1 MSSEKKFIR
10 DVHKIEAVLETLS
23 RSPHNRVLLR
33 YNQFSSVLL
42 GWFNDVSS
50 SLTNLATSDEG
61 LQDVFISLQ
70 NLVSVVYNFLPSLN
84 TASWL
89 TLNSAFNTESTNLL
103 PILNSVFGEFSR

>member
-1 MSSEKKFIR
+1 MSSNKKSIR
-10 DVHKIEAVLETLS
+10 DIHKVEAVLETLS

-42 GWFNDVSS
+42 GWFNDIAA
-50 SLTNLATSDEG
+50 SLTTLATSDEG
-61 LQDVFISLQ
+61 LHDTFISLK

-89 TLNSAFNTESTNLL
+89 TLNSAFSKESSNLL
-103 PILNSVFGEFSR
+103 PILNSVFGDFSR